1 MEKYFYNSHGFIPIG
16 KEGTNFDRIVC
27 ISQDLKPQDV
37 FFIAANTESKYHKIL
52 NNISRDVTL
61 ENSSIGD
68 NYNFMQVKNY
78 SNFIEIL
85 NYQFT
90 RNKIKMNVIPIYY
103 DKYDKGIKNFV
114 DSEMPKYHLLREMG
128 AIVIWIDYTDENFNL
143 RIIKSLNEMEKS
155 ELTKKIIQAPTY
167 LELQKSEKQ

>member
-85 NYQFT
+85 NFPILSLINHAMILTKHDKVHQLVRDLIFL
-90 RNKIKMNVIPIYY
+90 KIKILY
-103 DKYDKGIKNFV
+103 KRLTTF
-114 DSEMPKYHLLREMG
+114 HL
-128 AIVIWIDYTDENFNL
+128 TD
-143 RIIKSLNEMEKS
+143 
-155 ELTKKIIQAPTY
+155 
-167 LELQKSEKQ
+167 